1 MFDAPGAEI
10 APNELTDAERR
21 LGGIPDAAR
30 DDDVSPVEAER
41 LARRH
46 VLHVSFIAAFGGL
59 LYGYDTG
66 VISGAMLHV
75 TEEFH
80 INEERFGS
88 AAHNITEII
97 TSSILL
103 GAVLGA
109 LGTSVIVKK
118 VGRRKAIIGIAAV
131 FAIGVLLSGAAN
143 DWWTLSLARVFLGLA
158 VGGSTMAIPTYISEL
173 APPAKRGSYVTFFN
187 VAIGVGI
194 LTASLVNYFRDSAI
208 SWRVRI
214 AAAVVPALVLLIGM
228 KPLPESPRW
237 LVQQGFVNPAR
248 RVLRWVRPSTRAV
261 DAEIA
266 EIKRTYR
273 EEQQASGEGEWRTLF
288 SEKWIRPALFAGI
301 MVAIFTQITGL
312 EMMIYYTPTI
322 LKNNVGFSDDMAQAG
337 NVGVGVVYL
346 VMTTLGK
353 FVVDRIG
360 RRRLMLVMLPGAAVS
375 IAAFGIAFWVT
386 NDDPPAGVAL
396 ALILSFMFFQAGGIQ
411 VVGWLMGSEL
421 YPLKVRSA
429 ATALHAAALWGSN
442 LLITLTALTL
452 IDWLSLPGA
461 MIFYA
466 VINVIA
472 WVTVYFFVPET
483 KGRSLEE
490 IESSLQDGTFL
501 PHRGRK
507 RSPADA

>member
-1 MFDAPGAEI
+1 MSDGPGAEG

-109 LGTSVIVKK
+109 LGTSVIVKR

-194 LTASLVNYFRDSAI
+194 LTASLVNYFGDSAI

-237 LVQQGFVNPAR
+237 LVQQGSSTLLVGCCAGCVRAR
-248 RVLRWVRPSTRAV
+248 ARSTRRSPRSSAPTARSSRPPV
-261 DAEIA
+261 
-266 EIKRTYR
+266 RG
-273 EEQQASGEGEWRTLF
+273 SGEPCSARSGFARHC
-288 SEKWIRPALFAGI
+288 SPA
-301 MVAIFTQITGL
+301 
-312 EMMIYYTPTI
+312 
-322 LKNNVGFSDDMAQAG
+322 SW
-337 NVGVGVVYL
+337 
-346 VMTTLGK
+346 
-353 FVVDRIG
+353 
-360 RRRLMLVMLPGAAVS
+360 S
-375 IAAFGIAFWVT
+375 
-386 NDDPPAGVAL
+386 
-396 ALILSFMFFQAGGIQ
+396 
-411 VVGWLMGSEL
+411 
-421 YPLKVRSA
+421 RS
-429 ATALHAAALWGSN
+429 S
-442 LLITLTALTL
+442 
-452 IDWLSLPGA
+452 
-461 MIFYA
+461 
-466 VINVIA
+466 
-472 WVTVYFFVPET
+472 
-483 KGRSLEE
+483 R
-490 IESSLQDGTFL
+490 
-501 PHRGRK
+501 
-507 RSPADA
+507 RSPAWR